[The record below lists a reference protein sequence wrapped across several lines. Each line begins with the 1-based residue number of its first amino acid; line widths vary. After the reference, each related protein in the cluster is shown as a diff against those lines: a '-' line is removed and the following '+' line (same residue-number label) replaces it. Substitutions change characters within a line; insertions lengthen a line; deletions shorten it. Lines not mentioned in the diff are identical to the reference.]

1 MALIKWVDFP
11 VIGDERGSLVALEGS
26 VNIPFDIKRVY
37 YLFGMQ
43 PDLPRGFHAHKELV
57 QLAVCL
63 KGRCDILMDDGKNKE
78 TVTLDSPEKGLMI
91 DVMQW
96 HEMRDFSEDCVLL
109 VLASDVYNEADY
121 IRDYSKFLEEM
132 KNEHTSNSDCF

>member
-1 MALIKWVDFP
+1 ALIKWVDFP

-26 VNIPFDIKRVY
+26 INIPFDIKRVY

-78 TVTLDSPEKGLMI
+78 TVTLDSPEKGL
-91 DVMQW
+91 
-96 HEMRDFSEDCVLL
+96 
-109 VLASDVYNEADY
+109 
-121 IRDYSKFLEEM
+121 
-132 KNEHTSNSDCF
+132 